1 MTKIAIAVG
10 HSETKPGAVNKT
22 TALSE
27 FKFNSVVAAALKLAL
42 SKKYDVRIFFR
53 PPNLDN
59 IDAIRKVVREINIYY
74 PGLAIELHCN
84 AANSSAS
91 GAEVLFWYKNKKTE
105 QIAEFGAN
113 EFAIA
118 LSVPSRGSKPI
129 KRGDRGSVFLGETR
143 CPAII
148 TEPFFISNDNDLT
161 KALVNFNRLISAYL
175 SMIQFGLNIL

>member
-27 FKFNSVVAAALKLAL
+27 FKFNSVVAAALKLVL

-74 PGLAIELHCN
+74 PDLAIELHCN
-84 AANSSAS
+84 AATSNAS

-175 SMIQFGLNIL
+175 SMIKFGLNIL